1 MGLIIRTGEFLL
13 TVRPNARVYKGV
25 LVCGMQVVIVIY
37 FAGIVVL
44 SIIGLTAYRFLII
57 IYRFHMSEKVAIISI
72 GCIWAVL
79 AVVIAIFVGSGALQF
94 IGVQHGTY
102 CFLLS
107 NSTELVAEVGSSLV
121 VFCLLMPAIILP
133 IAYFMII
140 RVYMS
145 RKKDT
150 KNETSLVDSAEW
162 KLIKL
167 ACAIT
172 ASYWF
177 TWTPF
182 TIKLLWELITHQPV
196 PIEYEVVASFLA
208 VTDPLANT
216 VVVLIYDAKI
226 YREVIDLFGL
236 QRYFF
241 GRQQISRLLLKGRE
255 ARERKLKEVKL
266 QQINV
271 KPHIQKTEIHEL
283 NTIVM
288 VKSPSNEQLGHR
300 PTLKK

>member
-1 MGLIIRTGEFLL
+1 
-13 TVRPNARVYKGV
+13 
-25 LVCGMQVVIVIY
+25 
-37 FAGIVVL
+37 
-44 SIIGLTAYRFLII
+44 
-57 IYRFHMSEKVAIISI
+57 MSEKIAIISI

-79 AVVIAIFVGSGALQF
+79 AVVIAIFVGAGALQL

-107 NSTELVAEVGSSLV
+107 NSTELVAQVGSSLV

-145 RKKDT
+145 RKKDS
-150 KNETSLVDSAEW
+150 KIETSLVNPAEW

-182 TIKLLWELITHQPV
+182 TIKILWELITHQPV
-196 PIEYEVVASFLA
+196 PIEYEVLASFLA
-208 VTDPLANT
+208 IVDPLANT
-216 VVVLIYDAKI
+216 VIVLIYDAKI

-236 QRYFF
+236 ERYFF
-241 GRQQISRLLLKGRE
+241 GAQRISRLLLKGRE
-255 ARERKLKEVKL
+255 AREAREQKLKEVKL

-283 NTIVM
+283 NTVVM
-288 VKSPSNEQLGHR
+288 VKSPSNMKLGNR
-300 PTLKK
+300 L